1 VRTNRNPDSYRDA
14 SHEKHLLKLTPN
26 AQRTTQSD
34 TSAYTETATPFFNH
48 QNVKQMKQQQS
59 SKASPIAIMKKQAG
73 VIAAQQETIELQRR
87 QLALQE
93 LAFAKLH
100 DFTSQL
106 NQQMQA
112 AKEDAKR
119 IDQQSEG

>member
-1 VRTNRNPDSYRDA
+1 
-14 SHEKHLLKLTPN
+14 
-26 AQRTTQSD
+26 
-34 TSAYTETATPFFNH
+34 
-48 QNVKQMKQQQS
+48 MKQQQS
-59 SKASPIAIMKKQAG
+59 SKASPVSIIEKQAG

-93 LAFAKLH
+93 VAFAKLH